1 MTVIRG
7 FLFAAWLLAPTAA
20 LADADFFSVRDQN
33 PLIRSAYLPLPMTAG
48 AAGEGYSLSAGIEWS
63 NTVNIE
69 SNAREA
75 LTVDEET
82 LELDL
87 TLARSA
93 GPWRFRATLPVMNR
107 SAGVLDGAIDDWH
120 RFFGLP
126 QGARPDRA
134 RYGYALTYTN
144 AAGVTVASAGGTAL
158 GDLALEAGRV
168 LIGRE
173 GASLALYGGLEA
185 PTGER
190 GRLTGNGALDAA
202 LWLEAGTDLGS
213 RVALSGRAG
222 VSRPGGDALVPLKAS
237 VGFGT
242 LALKWRATTRLEA
255 ALQLDAH
262 SAVAAGSALKFLD
275 SAVML
280 TFGGRYRLDSGTV
293 LEAGV
298 VEDIDVDHS
307 PDVTFHLGWRVP
319 LGHTAR

>member
-1 MTVIRG
+1 MLIRR
-7 FLFAAWLLAPTAA
+7 FFAAAVLLAPPAA
-20 LADADFFSVRDQN
+20 LADPDFFSVRDQN

-48 AAGEGYSLSAGIEWS
+48 TAGEGLAFSAGVEWS

-82 LELDL
+82 IELDL
-87 TLARSA
+87 TLARFV

-134 RYGYALTYTN
+134 RYGYAVSYTN
-144 AAGVTVASAGGTAL
+144 SSGVALAAPRGTAL

-168 LIGRE
+168 LLE
-173 GASLALYGGLEA
+173 HDGASLALYAGLEA

-190 GRLTGNGALDAA
+190 RQLTGNGSLDAA

-213 RVALSGRAG
+213 RFALAGRAG
-222 VSRPGGDALVPLKAS
+222 VSRPGGDGTVPFNAS

-242 LALKWRATTRLEA
+242 VALKWRATTRLEA

-262 SAVAAGSALKFLD
+262 SAVAAGSSLKFLD
-275 SAVML
+275 QAVML

-307 PDVTFHLGWRVP
+307 PDVTFHFGWRVP
-319 LGHTAR
+319 LGRRVR